1 MRVKAYALRHQKA
14 GVLADTVYHT
24 PPSEEQQAAVKARLD
39 KVHSTDGWLRVVTT
53 TLVLPDTF
61 ADIAD
66 RFELADEEPA
76 PQGREAGVSGVAD
89 VAGPRVSIAV
99 QVVNP

>member
-14 GVLADTVYHT
+14 GVLPDTVYHT
-24 PPSEEQQAAVKARLD
+24 PPTEEEQAVVKARLD

-61 ADIAD
+61 ADIAA

-76 PQGREAGVSGVAD
+76 PAGHDGASGVAE